1 MQALSNYISKAKR
14 DIGFIDALQCNIQ
27 SDNNHMLYTSSMLN
41 NPWEPDCNST
51 DTWLHDDQHKKQL
64 LEESGFT
71 VVMTHSTK
79 PKWCDYYM
87 RFYTKHKVI
96 WTISW

>member
-14 DIGFIDALQCNIQ
+14 DI
-27 SDNNHMLYTSSMLN
+27 
-41 NPWEPDCNST
+41 
-51 DTWLHDDQHKKQL
+51 
-64 LEESGFT
+64 GFT